1 MDYILRSWDGWV
13 YCRTLF
19 QNRTKVQRYYI
30 EKNGVMERAQ
40 LVRALGFARSITGIH
55 ICSTELGKG
64 THDCNHMIRRWTQPW
79 EAETLEP
86 IR

>member
-1 MDYILRSWDGWV
+1 MQYNESLFNTKGW
-13 YCRTLF
+13 
-19 QNRTKVQRYYI
+19 
-30 EKNGVMERAQ
+30 EGVAQ